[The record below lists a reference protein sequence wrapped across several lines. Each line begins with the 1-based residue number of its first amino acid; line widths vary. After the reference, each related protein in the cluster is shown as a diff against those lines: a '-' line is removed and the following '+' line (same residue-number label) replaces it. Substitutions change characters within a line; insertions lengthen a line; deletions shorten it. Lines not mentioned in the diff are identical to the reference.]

1 MQKTPAQSSFTT
13 TGRIA
18 VWAREGRT
26 GSAGT
31 RASAA
36 KKGRKPVRRTGAKPG
51 RKPVRRTG
59 AKPGRKP
66 VRRIVQK
73 RATESSKP
81 LKMSEAVAY
90 ATKARAAID
99 KMREPWKVERK
110 GGRRP
115 YPPKV
120 LVLTRALKDK
130 FGPRYAPNEK
140 ALGSNKRL
148 LAAMRTKTLPS
159 RTTMEGV
166 RKRIPDA
173 YYKKLQKRAA

>member
-1 MQKTPAQSSFTT
+1 
-13 TGRIA
+13 
-18 VWAREGRT
+18 
-26 GSAGT
+26 
-31 RASAA
+31 
-36 KKGRKPVRRTGAKPG
+36 
-51 RKPVRRTG
+51 
-59 AKPGRKP
+59 
-66 VRRIVQK
+66 
-73 RATESSKP
+73 
-81 LKMSEAVAY
+81 MSEAVAY